1 MMNIEYLNTMYMD
14 SYFSNFLVDK
24 VKAAILK
31 VEDFIKQ
38 GNHSL
43 EEIQESLDEMTLTI
57 NDIQEEFWE
66 HNSEIETVARDSIG
80 ETVEQILKFYQ
91 VPIDIE
97 EAIRNRDW

>member
-1 MMNIEYLNTMYMD
+1 MVNIEYLKYMYAD
-14 SYFSNFLVDK
+14 SYFPNFLVDK

-43 EEIQESLDEMTLTI
+43 EEIQKSLDEMTLTI

-80 ETVEQILKFYQ
+80 ETVKKILKVYQ
-91 VPIDIE
+91 IPIDIE

>member
-1 MMNIEYLNTMYMD
+1 MANIEYLHTMYMD
-14 SYFSNFLVDK
+14 SYFPNFLVDK
-24 VKAAILK
+24 VKTAILK

-43 EEIQESLDEMTLTI
+43 EEIQESLDEMTLII

-80 ETVEQILKFYQ
+80 ETVEKILKIYQ
-91 VPIDIE
+91 IPIDIE

>member
-14 SYFSNFLVDK
+14 SYFPNFLVDK

-80 ETVEQILKFYQ
+80 ETVETILKFYQ